1 MLSACAS
8 PERIEALLES
18 LRPYGLLELGRSGAV
33 AMQRSTTIEALP
45 LATEDIE
52 DAVSF

>member
-1 MLSACAS
+1 VCAS

-18 LRPYGLLELGRSGAV
+18 LRPFGLLELGRSGAV
-33 AMQRSTTIEALP
+33 AMQRSSIETV
-45 LATEDIE
+45 TEDVE

>member
-1 MLSACAS
+1 M
-8 PERIEALLES
+8 LES

-33 AMQRSTTIEALP
+33 AMPRSSS
-45 LATEDIE
+45 LASAPVTGETIE